1 MKDAKMSCNCLL
13 KIKVY
18 LVCVRFIV
26 NGNVLL
32 PSSVIFSV
40 VCTAFKMPAKNFSV
54 SQNGQ
59 GIYHLEGEL
68 SIHELDELKAFL
80 EGSVKDAQEIPI
92 SFAKVRFIDTAALQ
106 LLIAF
111 KRRLEPEVKLRI
123 SALSAEVEDIL
134 SLCGLKSALV

>member
-1 MKDAKMSCNCLL
+1 
-13 KIKVY
+13 
-18 LVCVRFIV
+18 
-26 NGNVLL
+26 
-32 PSSVIFSV
+32 
-40 VCTAFKMPAKNFSV
+40 MPTKNFSV
-54 SQNGQ
+54 SQDLQ

-111 KRRLEPEVKLRI
+111 KRWLEPGVKLRI
-123 SALSAEVEDIL
+123 SAVSAEVDDIL
-134 SLCGLKSALV
+134 SLCG